1 MSNKLFSCSA
11 KKCLF
16 YRSTNTVLN
25 IIRKPSEEVKMRIL
39 YSVCVPTLTYACD
52 VKVFSSKE
60 MTQVHVALND
70 AIRKIFTFNRW
81 ESVKDLRQSFGY
93 LSTTEIFSRAKSS
106 FERQLPSINN
116 SLVTS
121 LSNVIL

>member
-1 MSNKLFSCSA
+1 MMK
-11 KKCLF
+11 
-16 YRSTNTVLN
+16 
-25 IIRKPSEEVKMRIL
+25 IL
-39 YSVCVPTLTYACD
+39 YSVCIPILTYACD

-93 LSTTEIFSRAKSS
+93 LSATEIFSKAKSS

-121 LSNVIL
+121 LSF